1 MKDAKLEANPWTTLS
16 SEHLYSNPWLKVRHD
31 KVLRPDGSPGTYT
44 VVEACKVA
52 TGIVALTGDGRIHL
66 VGQYRYPTKQY
77 SWEIVEGGAEPDE
90 APLEAAKREL
100 QEEVGLEAAHWEQ
113 LGKEVHLSNCISDER
128 AVFFI
133 ARELREVGATPD
145 VTEVLQPCC
154 VPLSQAFAMLD
165 SGQITD
171 AMSII
176 ALSRLRLRLKEE
188 GGLIHE

>member
-16 SEHLYSNPWLKVRHD
+16 SEHLYSNPWLRVRHD

-52 TGIVALTGDGRIHL
+52 TGIVALTNDARVFL
-66 VGQYRYPTKQY
+66 VGQYRYPTKHY
-77 SWEIVEGGAEPDE
+77 SWEIVEGGAEPGE

-100 QEEVGLEAAHWEQ
+100 REEVGLEASDWEQ
-113 LGKEVHLSNCISDER
+113 LGDEVHLSNCISDER

-133 ARELREVGATPD
+133 ARNLREVGATPD
-145 VTEVLQPCC
+145 VTEVLQPWCM
-154 VPLSQAFAMLD
+154 PISQAFEMLD
-165 SGQITD
+165 SGQIKD

-176 ALSRLRLRLKEE
+176 ALSRLRAKIAEVTRA
-188 GGLIHE
+188 